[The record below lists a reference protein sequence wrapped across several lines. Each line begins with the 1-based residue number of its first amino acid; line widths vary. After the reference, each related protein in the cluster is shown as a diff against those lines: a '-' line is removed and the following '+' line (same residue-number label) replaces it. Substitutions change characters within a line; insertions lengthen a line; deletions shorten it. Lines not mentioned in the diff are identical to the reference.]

1 LLEEE
6 LTTRTKSGDQSSKEY
21 AFVMWEVSKLK
32 SRYTS
37 DSSSWKVDEFLDRVN
52 NLSKLMLVP
61 FFSRET
67 RSKQKSFPILL
78 LRKMDSIL
86 SKRLKDYKERDRM
99 KILLGFLLLPLKK
112 KIDQELKSKPGYRI

>member
-1 LLEEE
+1 
-6 LTTRTKSGDQSSKEY
+6 
-21 AFVMWEVSKLK
+21 MWEVSKLK